1 MSGASARKRVVLLA
15 HSRTHKSPTAA
26 ARPRKPKIA
35 GRKPSAAT
43 RGVMRTLMGWPVL
56 RQILTAPTNPK
67 AKPANMA
74 RLPKARPPATAV
86 TAADAFISRH
96 FLFDFENAKHC
107 TPESPCSLFDF
118 RDPSAMI
125 SSEKSHIR

>member
-1 MSGASARKRVVLLA
+1 MSGSSARKRVVLLA
-15 HSRTHKSPTAA
+15 HSRKHKSPTAA

-43 RGVMRTLMGWPVL
+43 RGLMRTLTGWPVL
-56 RQILTAPTNPK
+56 RQILTAPTNSK

-74 RLPKARPPATAV
+74 KLPKTRTTATAV

-96 FLFDFENAKHC
+96 FLFGPVFKDAVVFIC
-107 TPESPCSLFDF
+107 PCALFLP
-118 RDPSAMI
+118 PSVRYLGPGI
-125 SSEKSHIR
+125 EG